1 MTPEDGLEVP
11 QRAARPAR
19 PARLVGYGV
28 IGLWIA
34 LLGVAVG
41 WGVQLDPAWPAWR
54 EASWAL
60 AVWGANLLLLY
71 YVVGPPF
78 AFSRLPLLSA
88 IFALLMTAMGSG
100 SYWATIQLFPRYRV
114 PIELAALFT
123 AVCTAL
129 SLIGCVVVARLSGL
143 RERLAGW
150 HYVWDWGRLRVV
162 TYALFAVCA
171 VGTYMSIR
179 AIGYIPAVLGDP
191 ESLRVQ
197 FPEIAGAW
205 FRLSM
210 LGMVVGLIAGV
221 QICARRANWLVWV
234 VGALG
239 LGCASL
245 YGNRF
250 FIALPVGALALLWD
264 RVRGRVSAR
273 SVALAVGVGMPALAL
288 LYFWRQHDETLVGRL
303 GPLGLILYG
312 SLNEFRDLA
321 WTLDY
326 YSGGGHAL
334 LGGST
339 LGGLIVPLFPSG
351 VWSAVGI
358 DKAAVFAHSNAA
370 VLAQEMGQVTAQ
382 RVGIYGELFM
392 NFGWAGAFLGALLYG
407 VGLGY
412 LDRRLM
418 VVRDGAVVGGI
429 LLAVA
434 GAATVYAQV
443 GQWNMFT
450 AAVTSC
456 CYPVLLLALFT
467 ARRATRAV

>member
-1 MTPEDGLEVP
+1 MTPAGGPEAEKHR
-11 QRAARPAR
+11 RARS
-19 PARLVGYGV
+19 VVYGV
-28 IGLWIA
+28 IALWLA
-34 LLGVAVG
+34 LFVVAVG
-41 WGVQLDPAWPAWR
+41 WGVPLDAAWTAWR
-54 EASWAL
+54 EAFWAA

-78 AFSRLPLLSA
+78 AFSRLPLLSLT
-88 IFALLMTAMGSG
+88 FALLMTAMGSG

-114 PIELAALFT
+114 PIERAALFT

-129 SLIGCVVVARLSGL
+129 SLIGCVAVARLLGL
-143 RERLAGW
+143 RDRLARW
-150 HYVWDWGRLRVV
+150 QYVWDWGRLRLV

-171 VGTYMSIR
+171 VGTYMSIQK
-179 AIGYIPAVLGDP
+179 IGYIPAVLGDP
-191 ESLRVQ
+191 ESLRVE

-221 QICARRANWLVWV
+221 QICARRANWLVWL

-250 FIALPVGALALLWD
+250 FIALPVGAVTLLWD

-288 LYFWRQHDETLVGRL
+288 LYFWRQHDTTLVGRL

-326 YSGGGHAL
+326 YSGGGHPL

-339 LGGLIVPLFPSG
+339 LGGLIVPLLPSG
-351 VWSAVGI
+351 VWDAVGI
-358 DKAAVFAHSNAA
+358 DKIAVFAHSNAA
-370 VLAQEMGQVTAQ
+370 VLAQEMGQTTAQ
-382 RVGIYGELFM
+382 RVGIYGDLFM
-392 NFGWAGAFLGALLYG
+392 NFGWVGALIGALFYG
-407 VGLGY
+407 VLLGY
-412 LDRRLM
+412 LDRGLM
-418 VVRDGAVVGGI
+418 AVRDGA
-429 LLAVA
+429 AVRGVLFA
-434 GAATVYAQV
+434 VIAAAAVYAQV

-450 AAVTSC
+450 SAVTSC

-467 ARRATRAV
+467 ARRAPRIV

>member
-1 MTPEDGLEVP
+1 MSPEGGV
-11 QRAARPAR
+11 AAMLDRPR
-19 PARLVGYGV
+19 GRVGYGV
-28 IGLWIA
+28 IGWWIT
-34 LLGVAVG
+34 LFVVAVG
-41 WGVQLDPAWPAWR
+41 WGVPLDDTWPAWR
-54 EASWAL
+54 EAFWAA

-71 YVVGPPF
+71 YVAGPPF
-78 AFSRLPLLSA
+78 AFSRLPLLSVT
-88 IFALLMTAMGSG
+88 FALLMTLFGSG
-100 SYWATIQLFPRYRV
+100 SYWATVQLFPRYRV
-114 PIELAALFT
+114 PIERAALFT

-129 SLIGCVVVARLSGL
+129 SLLGCVGVGRLVGL
-143 RERLAGW
+143 RETVARW

-171 VGTYMSIR
+171 VGTYMSIGK
-179 AIGYIPAVLGDP
+179 IGYIPAVLGDP

-197 FPEIAGAW
+197 FPEIAGPW

-221 QICARRANWLVWV
+221 QICARRANWLVWL
-234 VGALG
+234 VGTLG

-250 FIALPVGALALLWD
+250 FIALPVGAVALLWD

-273 SVALAVGVGMPALAL
+273 AVALSLGLGLPTLAL
-288 LYFWRQHDETLVGRL
+288 LYFWRQHDQSLVSRL

-326 YSGGGHAL
+326 YSGGGHPL
-334 LGGST
+334 VGGTT
-339 LGGLIVPLFPSG
+339 LGGLIVPLFPSA
-351 VWSAVGI
+351 VWSAVGVAK
-358 DKAAVFAHSNAA
+358 DSVFAHSNAA

-392 NFGWAGAFLGALLYG
+392 NFGWVGAFLGALLYG
-407 VGLGY
+407 VLLGY
-412 LDRRLM
+412 LDRRLLA
-418 VVRDGAVVGGI
+418 VRDGALVRGVLFAVV
-429 LLAVA
+429 
-434 GAATVYAQV
+434 AAAAVYAQV

-450 AAVTSC
+450 AAVTSS
-456 CYPVLLLALFT
+456 CYPVLLLALVT
-467 ARRATRAV
+467 ARRAARAV